1 MGFRRGVG
9 LSAGL
14 ALALLILPAASA
26 FGDVS
31 SGQLHAVVAPDPWH
45 LTITDGSGHAVLSE
59 NRGLGTGPTGTLG
72 FSTATGWFHAT
83 RVISGGMQGGAY
95 FAQLETTDPTR
106 GIQVRLEPDLRDRV
120 PEHLP
125 RNCGAG
131 RIGWQRPRVT
141 RSRVY
146 APQAVDALLPH
157 TWCLR
162 LTRHKAVGRRG
173 AVGSKSVINIR
184 GFRLLICET
193 QITTHRPR
201 FAISLASL
209 FSSQLCTDVPHWT
222 EISFSDIWRKH
233 LESSCVYC

>member
-1 MGFRRGVG
+1 MASVRLPCPGRRTRTDPP
-9 LSAGL
+9 SAGPGHRARVQCVGREL
-14 ALALLILPAASA
+14 A
-26 FGDVS
+26 GHQD
-31 SGQLHAVVAPDPWH
+31 AV
-45 LTITDGSGHAVLSE
+45 IE
-59 NRGLGTGPTGTLG
+59 K
-72 FSTATGWFHAT
+72 
-83 RVISGGMQGGAY
+83 
-95 FAQLETTDPTR
+95 
-106 GIQVRLEPDLRDRV
+106 VRLEPDLRDRV

-146 APQAVDALLPH
+146 APQAADALLPH

-193 QITTHRPR
+193 QITTHRAR

-209 FSSQLCTDVPHWT
+209 FSSQLYADVPHWT
-222 EISFSDIWRKH
+222 EIGFSDICRK
-233 LESSCVYC
+233 LSESSCVYCQHCHRVRTLVNDEAPAFRALFVEWRSGWFVGV